1 MKAYY
6 IFQQADEETI
16 SNILDW
22 MRNQERAIYRA
33 AVRELGALK
42 KLRPEFIQRKP
53 LQEQFSFIKKMLS
66 WKPSNEIGDHLLQ
79 VWLLRKHQD
88 MLITFLNTLGI
99 PHDGNGI
106 VNELPETLDKEKL
119 AKAVD
124 ELFEKY
130 PAGVASVYLQ
140 MFQLQTEDGCE
151 ELAEVLANDPRVT
164 IRCRYSPPGY
174 KQGPLRSG
182 DGPFYG
188 GNRPARRCVIP
199 VPGGTSV
206 RTARDLFETDA
217 MESMPEAPARQEGTL
232 SGCSG
237 WNDHPSSPW
246 YTIIRDM
253 PPSMTRFSALTKLEP
268 HRKKT
273 AFTISS
279 GEPTR
284 PEGC

>member
-124 ELFEKY
+124 EPPDVPAPDGRRLGRTGRGSGERSPRYHPLTLF
-130 PAGVASVYLQ
+130 
-140 MFQLQTEDGCE
+140 
-151 ELAEVLANDPRVT
+151 
-164 IRCRYSPPGY
+164 
-174 KQGPLRSG
+174 
-182 DGPFYG
+182 
-188 GNRPARRCVIP
+188 
-199 VPGGTSV
+199 
-206 RTARDLFETDA
+206 
-217 MESMPEAPARQEGTL
+217 
-232 SGCSG
+232 
-237 WNDHPSSPW
+237 
-246 YTIIRDM
+246 
-253 PPSMTRFSALTKLEP
+253 
-268 HRKKT
+268 
-273 AFTISS
+273 SS
-279 GEPTR
+279 GT
-284 PEGC
+284 

>member
-6 IFQQADEETI
+6 IFKQADEETI

-22 MRNQERAIYRA
+22 MRNQERAIYCA

-140 MFQLQTEDGCE
+140 MFQLQTEDGWE

-164 IRCRYSPPGY
+164 IRLRYSPPGH
-174 KQGPLRSG
+174 KQGPLRSE

-188 GNRPARRCVIP
+188 GKRTLLPLLFQFQAEQASGRHGTCLKQLQWKACRKRKPVRRERCPAVPDGMTTPHLRGTPSYGTCRR
-199 VPGGTSV
+199 
-206 RTARDLFETDA
+206 
-217 MESMPEAPARQEGTL
+217 Q
-232 SGCSG
+232 
-237 WNDHPSSPW
+237 
-246 YTIIRDM
+246 
-253 PPSMTRFSALTKLEP
+253 
-268 HRKKT
+268 
-273 AFTISS
+273 
-279 GEPTR
+279 
-284 PEGC
+284 

>member
-88 MLITFLNTLGI
+88 MLTTFLNTLGI

-140 MFQLQTEDGCE
+140 MFQLQTEDGWE

-164 IRCRYSPPGY
+164 IR
-174 KQGPLRSG
+174 
-182 DGPFYG
+182 
-188 GNRPARRCVIP
+188 
-199 VPGGTSV
+199 
-206 RTARDLFETDA
+206 
-217 MESMPEAPARQEGTL
+217 
-232 SGCSG
+232 
-237 WNDHPSSPW
+237 
-246 YTIIRDM
+246 
-253 PPSMTRFSALTKLEP
+253 
-268 HRKKT
+268 
-273 AFTISS
+273 
-279 GEPTR
+279 
-284 PEGC
+284 

>member
-99 PHDGNGI
+99 PMTATALSMNCRKRWTRR
-106 VNELPETLDKEKL
+106 NSPKL
-119 AKAVD
+119 WTNCLKI
-124 ELFEKY
+124 
-130 PAGVASVYLQ
+130 P
-140 MFQLQTEDGCE
+140 
-151 ELAEVLANDPRVT
+151 
-164 IRCRYSPPGY
+164 CR
-174 KQGPLRSG
+174 R
-182 DGPFYG
+182 
-188 GNRPARRCVIP
+188 
-199 VPGGTSV
+199 SV
-206 RTARDLFETDA
+206 RLPPDVPAPDGRRLGRTGRGPGERPPRYHPLTLF
-217 MESMPEAPARQEGTL
+217 SFGT
-232 SGCSG
+232 
-237 WNDHPSSPW
+237 
-246 YTIIRDM
+246 
-253 PPSMTRFSALTKLEP
+253 
-268 HRKKT
+268 
-273 AFTISS
+273 
-279 GEPTR
+279 
-284 PEGC
+284 

>member
-130 PAGVASVYLQ
+130 PAGVASVY
-140 MFQLQTEDGCE
+140 
-151 ELAEVLANDPRVT
+151 PRCSSSRRKTAGKNWPRFWRT
-164 IRCRYSPPGY
+164 IPALPSVDVILLRDINKGHSVPGMA
-174 KQGPLRSG
+174 LS
-182 DGPFYG
+182 YG
-188 GNRPARRCVIP
+188 GK
-199 VPGGTSV
+199 
-206 RTARDLFETDA
+206 RTAL
-217 MESMPEAPARQEGTL
+217 PLL
-232 SGCSG
+232 SQ
-237 WNDHPSSPW
+237 
-246 YTIIRDM
+246 
-253 PPSMTRFSALTKLEP
+253 FQA
-268 HRKKT
+268 
-273 AFTISS
+273 
-279 GEPTR
+279 
-284 PEGC
+284 

>member
-106 VNELPETLDKEKL
+106 VNELPETLDKDKL

-140 MFQLQTEDGCE
+140 MFQLQTEDGWD
-151 ELAEVLANDPRVT
+151 ELAEVPANDPRVT
-164 IRCRYSPPGY
+164 IR
-174 KQGPLRSG
+174 
-182 DGPFYG
+182 
-188 GNRPARRCVIP
+188 
-199 VPGGTSV
+199 
-206 RTARDLFETDA
+206 
-217 MESMPEAPARQEGTL
+217 
-232 SGCSG
+232 
-237 WNDHPSSPW
+237 
-246 YTIIRDM
+246 
-253 PPSMTRFSALTKLEP
+253 
-268 HRKKT
+268 
-273 AFTISS
+273 
-279 GEPTR
+279 
-284 PEGC
+284 